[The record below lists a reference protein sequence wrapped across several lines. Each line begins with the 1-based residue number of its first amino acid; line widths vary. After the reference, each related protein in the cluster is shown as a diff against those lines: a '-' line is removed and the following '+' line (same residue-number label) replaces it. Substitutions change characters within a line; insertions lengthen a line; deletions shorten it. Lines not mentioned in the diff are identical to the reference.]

1 MSKNTEV
8 LKNQLDRAD
17 SPLKRMRLN
26 VKLTQ
31 DQLAKRLGVAVS
43 TIRRWEKKQAEPT
56 MTVAQMRKFCQA
68 VERDLEDLPDSLLS
82 MDD

>member
-56 MTVAQMRKFCQA
+56 MTVAQMRKFCQT

>member
-1 MSKNTEV
+1 MSRNTEV
-8 LKNQLDRAD
+8 LKNHAKQVD
-17 SPLKRMRLN
+17 SPLKRLRLN
-26 VKLTQ
+26 VQLTQ
-31 DQLAKRLGVAVS
+31 NQLAKQVGVAVS

-56 MTVAQMRKFCQA
+56 MTVAQMRRFCQT

>member
-8 LKNQLDRAD
+8 LKNQINRAD

-56 MTVAQMRKFCQA
+56 MTVAQMRKFCQT

>member
-8 LKNQLDRAD
+8 LKNQINRAD